1 MAAAYTRAIIG
12 RGCDPVR
19 AAHTKN
25 WEPLLQVRVDCCTS
39 DAELLKTVGT
49 PGVKY
54 EAFFV
59 APGACSL
66 MRGGAW
72 DGEAVIER
80 VRQLQPGIKVLLI
93 EDVTHGLQQLARVLG
108 LKEELKETKPL
119 SADWPFV
126 D

>member
-1 MAAAYTRAIIG
+1 MASYTRAIIG

-25 WEPLLQVRVDCCTS
+25 WEPLLKVRVDCYTS
-39 DAELLKTVGT
+39 DLELLKRAGA
-49 PGVKY
+49 PGAKY

-72 DGEAVIER
+72 DGATVIDQ
-80 VRQLQPGIKVLLI
+80 VKALQPGIKVLLI
-93 EDVTHGLQQLARVLG
+93 EDVTHGLQQLAQVLE
-108 LKEELKETKPL
+108 LKEGMKETKPL
-119 SADWPFV
+119 TADWPFV